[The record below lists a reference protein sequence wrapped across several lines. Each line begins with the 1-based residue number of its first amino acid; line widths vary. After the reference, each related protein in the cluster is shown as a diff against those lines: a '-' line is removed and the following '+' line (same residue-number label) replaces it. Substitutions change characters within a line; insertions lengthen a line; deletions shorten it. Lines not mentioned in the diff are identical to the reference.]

1 LHHSFFYV
9 FHLNPELA
17 FQCAG
22 DHKDIFFRTGFRGK
36 QMSGEIY
43 MAAVGALAY
52 EKRLQIISNNLANSN
67 TVGYKQDQGQFKI
80 FDLTDRQ
87 DGSIQNGVELDT
99 SQTDMFWNQFN
110 VYTDHSAGS
119 LKNTGNDLDLALVG
133 QGFFCV
139 QTPDGIHYTRKG
151 DFTLNAD
158 GVLVTRNGW
167 PVMGESGEISVDG
180 QENPQQHKKFSVD
193 EEGTIS
199 VDGNQIDSLR
209 LVDFQPPYNLTKVGE
224 ALFKPADSGP
234 AEIQAGDVR
243 VSQGFLELSNVD
255 AVKMMTEMIEVL
267 RGYES
272 YQKIIRSVD
281 EVNSRAI
288 NEIGKMT

>member
-1 LHHSFFYV
+1 
-9 FHLNPELA
+9 
-17 FQCAG
+17 
-22 DHKDIFFRTGFRGK
+22 
-36 QMSGEIY
+36 MSGEIY

-80 FDLTDRQ
+80 LDL
-87 DGSIQNGVELDT
+87 SELQQGLSPKDVALNT
-99 SQTDMFWNQFN
+99 TQAEQFWNQFN
-110 VYTDHSAGS
+110 VYTDHTSGS

-133 QGFFCV
+133 KGFFCV
-139 QTPDGIHYTRKG
+139 QTPDGIQYTRKG
-151 DFTLNAD
+151 DFTLNAN

-180 QENPQQHKKFSVD
+180 QENPHQYKKFSVD
-193 EEGTIS
+193 EEGNIT
-199 VDGNQIDSLR
+199 VDGNQVDSLR
-209 LVDFQPPYNLTKVGE
+209 LVDFPQPYTLTKVGE
-224 ALFKPADSGP
+224 ALFKPADSG
-234 AEIQAGDVR
+234 AGEIQTEDLR
-243 VSQGFLELSNVD
+243 VSQGFIELSNVD

-281 EVNSRAI
+281 EINSRAI